1 MQNYWPI
8 IIVMAISGISW
19 IAQRLKEQAAIKQ
32 AKDRLAQE
40 RNEEL
45 RTGRAAAPSP
55 TQQSQTSDAQALQD
69 LAARRQAQ
77 LRELRARQMQQ
88 GQAAP
93 TPPPVVFAPS
103 TQQRRPAPMPSGTLR
118 PTPLPGGTRPVPTQR
133 PTPRAQQQRRPEPA
147 SLPVAQQQQRVPPIA
162 VSRPVS
168 RAADVVPEVAI
179 ARSGSGD
186 RLLNLLIDR
195 TTGKPQAARVII
207 LGEILGQPP
216 SMRE

>member
-1 MQNYWPI
+1 MSNYWPI
-8 IIVMAISGISW
+8 VIVMAISAISW

-55 TQQSQTSDAQALQD
+55 TQQAQTSDAQALQD

-88 GQAAP
+88 GQGVP
-93 TPPPVVFAPS
+93 TPPPVVFMPPA
-103 TQQRRPAPMPSGTLR
+103 QRGPAPMPHGTLR
-118 PTPLPGGTRPVPTQR
+118 PTPLPGGTRPAPMQR
-133 PTPRAQQQRRPEPA
+133 PTPRVQQQRRPEAA
-147 SLPVAQQQQRVPPIA
+147 SLPVAPQLQRVPPIA

-168 RAADVVPEVAI
+168 RAPEVVPEVAI
-179 ARSGSGD
+179 ARTGSGD